1 MGMVTTVTSFGRSGL
16 YDWLLQRFTAVILL
30 TYTICVG
37 SFLLLHPQL
46 DYATWAGYMRSTPMK
61 VFSLMA
67 LLSIVAHAWIGLWS
81 VSTDYLT
88 VRMIGPRGNMIRIL
102 FQAGYAVV
110 LFAYLVWGV
119 QILWGN

>member
-1 MGMVTTVTSFGRSGL
+1 MVTTVTSFGRSGL
-16 YDWLLQRFTAVILL
+16 HDWLLQRFTAVILL
-30 TYTICVG
+30 AYALCVG
-37 SFLLLHPQL
+37 SVLLLNPGL
-46 DYATWAGYMRSTPMK
+46 DHATWKAAFDSTAMK

-67 LLSIVAHAWIGLWS
+67 LISLVSHAWIGLWA

-88 VRMIGPRGNMIRIL
+88 VRLMGPRANAVRML
-102 FQAGYAVV
+102 FQGGYAIV

>member
-1 MGMVTTVTSFGRSGL
+1 MVTTVTSFGRSGL

-30 TYTICVG
+30 VYFLCVS
-37 SFLLLHPQL
+37 SFLLMNPGV
-46 DYATWAGYMRSTPMK
+46 GYEQWVAYFDSTAMK

-67 LLSIVAHAWIGLWS
+67 LVSIVAHAWIGLWA

-88 VRMIGPRGNMIRIL
+88 VRLLGAKANGIRIL
-102 FQAGYAVV
+102 FQGAYAIV

>member
-1 MGMVTTVTSFGRSGL
+1 MVTAVTSFGRSGL
-16 YDWLLQRFTAVILL
+16 YDWLLQRFTAVVLLAYVLCIGGILA
-30 TYTICVG
+30 TT
-37 SFLLLHPQL
+37 PDL
-46 DYATWAGYMRSTPMK
+46 DYATWRQHFEGTPMK

-67 LLSIVAHAWIGLWS
+67 LLSVIVHAWIGLWA

-88 VRMIGPRGNMIRIL
+88 VRLMGEKATRLRVL
-102 FQAGYAVV
+102 FQGAYAVV